1 MELLRLA
8 SSPELLNLM
17 KQSKPRDYEKS
28 GLAVSFIAHLLIGFC
43 AFFLNFGA
51 DKPLEA
57 PIYSVTMEGGKT
69 LGGRSQAAKD
79 DKKSPVAPPKNVS
92 EPEKQ
97 QKTEPSK
104 PVEETSKKEQ
114 VKEPAKPEEKPE
126 EDAIAIE
133 EAKKVEAKKAEEKRE
148 AEKRAEERKLEE
160 KKLADKKAAEAKK
173 ELAKKEAKKQPTI
186 DVNKEYQRAMQRY
199 LGNSSDAGG
208 TGFGAAKLGGNDMG
222 GGIVKPRE
230 FFIYLETLKARLK
243 ENWSWFDRTSALIA
257 TVEIEISPEGE
268 ISSAKIRNSSG
279 NSLFDQSILRAVN
292 EANPV
297 PPPPRNVYNDFKL
310 VNIVFDPRER

>member
-1 MELLRLA
+1 MELLRSA
-8 SSPELLNLM
+8 SSPELQNLM

-28 GLAVSFIAHLLIGFC
+28 GLAVSLVAHLLIGFS
-43 AFFLNFGA
+43 AFFLNFGP

-57 PIYSVTMEGGKT
+57 PVYSVTMEGGKT
-69 LGGRSQAAKD
+69 LGGRSQAARD

-97 QKTEPSK
+97 QKTEPPK
-104 PVEETSKKEQ
+104 AAEEATKKEQ
-114 VKEPAKPEEKPE
+114 VKEAVKPEEKPDE
-126 EDAIAIE
+126 NAIAIE
-133 EAKKVEAKKAEEKRE
+133 EAKKVEAQKAAEKKAEQEKLE
-148 AEKRAEERKLEE
+148 QKKLEE
-160 KKLADKKAAEAKK
+160 KKLAEKKAAEKK
-173 ELAKKEAKKQPTI
+173 EVKKQPTI

-268 ISSAKIRNSSG
+268 ITSAKIRNSSG

>member
-17 KQSKPRDYEKS
+17 KQSKPHDYEKS
-28 GLAVSFIAHLLIGFC
+28 GLAVSLVAHLLIGFS
-43 AFFLNFGA
+43 AVFLNFGA

-97 QKTEPSK
+97 QKSEPSK

-114 VKEPAKPEEKPE
+114 VKEPAKPEEKPDE
-126 EDAIAIE
+126 NAIAIE
-133 EAKKVEAKKAEEKRE
+133 EAKKVEAKKAEEKKA
-148 AEKRAEERKLEE
+148 AEQRAEQEKLEQKKLEE
-160 KKLADKKAAEAKK
+160 KKLAEKKAAE
-173 ELAKKEAKKQPTI
+173 KKEAKKQPTI